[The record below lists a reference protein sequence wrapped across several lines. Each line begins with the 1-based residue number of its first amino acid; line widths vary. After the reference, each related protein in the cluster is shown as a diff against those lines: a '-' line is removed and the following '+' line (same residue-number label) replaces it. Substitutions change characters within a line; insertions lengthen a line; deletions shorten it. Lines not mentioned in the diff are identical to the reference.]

1 MHFNYAIVYEI
12 PRRYCQLKWL
22 KIIIEKN
29 FTLTTLLKDRSKG
42 EGIFKYRNIETI
54 QILCITNIRHYN
66 KISSMFLFC

>member
-22 KIIIEKN
+22 KVIIEKN
-29 FTLTTLLKDRSKG
+29 FTLTTLLKDRGKR

-54 QILCITNIRHYN
+54 
-66 KISSMFLFC
+66 